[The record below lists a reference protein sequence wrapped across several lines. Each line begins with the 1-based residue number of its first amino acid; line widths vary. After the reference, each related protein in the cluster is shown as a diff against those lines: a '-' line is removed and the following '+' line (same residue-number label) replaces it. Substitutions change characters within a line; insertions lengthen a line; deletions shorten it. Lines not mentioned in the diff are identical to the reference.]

1 MIHFGPTPGNSL
13 DASSEVVVSQ
23 KSPLLP
29 QFALVLPKSSGA
41 LLIPFAFDV
50 PCLDHCQCLLQSF
63 ESVSEVGQMK
73 WAPPASCLSE
83 WAPAG
88 NCWQSRLQS
97 WSMCCRDQQETVVRS
112 QRVQPKPEEEAPP
125 QLPVGQSSVE
135 CSEGWL
141 AFFASF
147 LSPQLAGF

>member
-1 MIHFGPTPGNSL
+1 MTGFGPTPGNSPAGSL
-13 DASSEVVVSQ
+13 EVVVSQ
-23 KSPLLP
+23 KSPHLP
-29 QFALVLPKSSGA
+29 QSALALPKSSGA
-41 LLIPFAFDV
+41 LFPFVSDAL
-50 PCLDHCQCLLQSF
+50 CLDHCQCSLQSF

-125 QLPVGQSSVE
+125 RLPVEQSSVE